1 MRRRANRG
9 TRRGTGDGTRR
20 GAGLLVPALLL
31 ALTGAAC
38 TADTGD
44 TGDTGDSDTPA
55 PTQSAVAMR
64 PLAVSTPVTRVA
76 GRLSD
81 ADRLALRREVEAL
94 LRRYA
99 EKSLLAPGTRAGTAL
114 PGFTAGAERRARAQR
129 AVLWGVAGRRAE
141 VRPRRMQ
148 GTVSAFAP
156 NGKAQGAT
164 LDLDLALDVTRGE
177 RTRRVRLTGRM
188 LLTPAG
194 DSWRVFGFDVRRSD
208 R

>member
-1 MRRRANRG
+1 VG
-9 TRRGTGDGTRR
+9 I
-20 GAGLLVPALLL
+20 LLPMLL
-31 ALTGAAC
+31 ALTGTGC
-38 TADTGD
+38 TADPDDPGD
-44 TGDTGDSDTPA
+44 GDTPA

-64 PLAVSTPVTRVA
+64 PLPVSTPVTRVA

-81 ADRLALRREVEAL
+81 ADRLALRREVESL

-99 EKSLLAPGTRAGTAL
+99 GKSLLDTGARARTAL
-114 PGFTAGAERRARAQR
+114 PGFTAGAERQARAQR
-129 AVLWGVAGRRAE
+129 AVLWGVAGRQGE
-141 VRPRRMQ
+141 VRPRRLE

-164 LDLDLALDVTRGE
+164 LYLDLALDVTRGD
-177 RTRRVRLTGRM
+177 RTRRVRMTGRM